1 MNNRFKCETIK
12 LLEENLGESL
22 QALGHGGQ
30 FLDMTPKTTSIKEKK
45 KQIELHKT
53 QKNEKTYYKL
63 GENISKPFI

>member
-45 KQIELHKT
+45 KT
-53 QKNEKTYYKL
+53 N
-63 GENISKPFI
+63 